1 MKTCRASGLVFRIKL
16 SLELPYSII
25 LSPVLSPASS
35 AGESGVTD
43 KITKFTSR
51 TGIPASFALC
61 TEVGEPDIK
70 PKENKTQAKRKF
82 INTPANKTSA
92 CCHFGLLMKL
102 RPLSGPF
109 IFSSSGVSPKIF
121 TNPPKGKRF
130 REYSVSPYRLPNNF
144 GGKPKPNSSTRILKC
159 LATKKCPNSWTSTS
173 TSRII
178 RKIKILILSLEICHL
193 SFVICHLSQCF
204 FFFSTEK
211 QLQIFIHFIHYFL
224 QFVLA
229 AEFFIFG

>member
-1 MKTCRASGLVFRIKL
+1 MKTCRASGLVFWIKS
-16 SLELPYSII
+16 SLELPYSTI

-35 AGESGVTD
+35 AGESGRTD
-43 KITKFTSR
+43 KITKLTSR
-51 TGIPASFALC
+51 TEMSASFAFC
-61 TEVGEPDIK
+61 TEVGKPDIK
-70 PKENKTQAKRKF
+70 PKENKIQARRKF

-109 IFSSSGVSPKIF
+109 IFSSPGVS
-121 TNPPKGKRF
+121 
-130 REYSVSPYRLPNNF
+130 PNNF
-144 GGKPKPNSSTRILKC
+144 GGKPKPNSSTRILKR

-193 SFVICHLSQCF
+193 SFVICHLSQRF